1 MTNYPITGPV
11 FSGPH
16 QKPFVC
22 QTEVWDLGAPLD
34 ENCSAAT
41 KRHLDVQVH
50 GAGRGQRRFGV
61 QAAAGQR
68 PSSR

>member
-41 KRHLDVQVH
+41 KVTWMYKSTVPVQ
-50 GAGRGQRRFGV
+50 GRGASAFKPLPIGTATR
-61 QAAAGQR
+61 
-68 PSSR
+68 